1 MTSATR
7 GCLVILFI
15 ISLALLSTVQ
25 GQVCTQRDEQALLAF
40 QAQLRCNIVNDPTNN
55 ACPFDSWVA
64 GTDCCQWDGVNCDSS
79 SQRRVIGLQLN
90 GSISL
95 GNPTSFQ
102 ITRVPSSRPFGT
114 PLVQLTRLLNLE
126 LTFVDVNA
134 KMPEARGS
142 ISTLKTLV
150 IRGGR
155 IYGDLPTAYGGL
167 VNLESFVIEN
177 AAFGVPVPAR
187 GASGRAGIPREL
199 CKLRKLVTFHLE
211 LLNLGGTIPDCIG
224 RWSSLREF
232 VVRNGGGNGDF
243 SGRDPTYSIPNAAGL
258 TGGLPAG
265 LFGLTSL
272 TSIDLNTNRLTG
284 SLSTSIGRLIN
295 LESLNL
301 GNNRLSGQLPREVG
315 NLMKLQFLYLN
326 GNHFSQQLSSSLGKR
341 LKALVE
347 LDLGSNKFS
356 GPIPEAVLNIL
367 TLEVLRLDDNGFTGK
382 LPKGNLP
389 GSRSVSNLRLNVS
402 LNYISGP
409 LDPRLLPPNTQDL
422 YVCCQHRKLARTGI
436 PSSISVLKSL
446 AILDLHD
453 NQLGGTIPTSFDQ
466 LPDLDRVDLSY
477 NNLRGEVPPAIEELR
492 ERANLKGN
500 PLLSR

>member
-1 MTSATR
+1 MASATR

-15 ISLALLSTVQ
+15 ISLALLSPAQ
-25 GQVCTQRDEQALLAF
+25 GQVCTQEDEQALLDF
-40 QAQLRCNIVNDPTNN
+40 KAQLRCNKINDPTNN
-55 ACPFDSWVA
+55 ACPFDSWVE
-64 GTDCCQWDGVNCDSS
+64 GTDCCQWNGVNCDSS
-79 SQRRVIGLQLN
+79 SQQGVIGIQLN

-95 GNPTSFQ
+95 GKRTSFQ
-102 ITRVPSSRPFGT
+102 ITRVPNSGNFGAS
-114 PLVQLTRLLNLE
+114 LVQLPLLNLE

-134 KMPEARGS
+134 NLPREWGS

-155 IYGDLPTAYGGL
+155 IFGDIPTAYGGL

-187 GASGRAGIPREL
+187 SPSGTAGIPKEL
-199 CKLRKLVTFHLE
+199 CKLTELVTFHLE

-224 RWSSLREF
+224 RWSSLQEF
-232 VVRNGGGNGDF
+232 VVRNGGGDRDF
-243 SGRDPTYSIPNAAGL
+243 SGRDPSSSIPNAAGL

-265 LFGLTSL
+265 LFRLTSL

-284 SLSTSIGRLIN
+284 SLPSSIGRLIN

-301 GNNRLSGQLPREVG
+301 GNNRFFGQLPGDVG
-315 NLMKLQFLYLN
+315 DLMNLQFLYLN
-326 GNHFSQQLSSSLGKR
+326 GNHFSQQLSSSLGKK

-347 LDLGSNKFS
+347 LDLGSNNFS

-422 YVCCQHRKLARTGI
+422 YVCCQHSKLARTGI
-436 PSSISVLKSL
+436 PSSISVLTSL
-446 AILDLHD
+446 VTLDLHD
-453 NQLGGTIPTSFDQ
+453 NQLGGTIPTSFGQ

-477 NNLRGEVPPAIEELR
+477 NNLMGQIPPAIRALGD
-492 ERANLKGN
+492 RANLKGN
-500 PLLSR
+500 PLLRR